1 MAVQIKL
8 CDYQTLSDGCLGRSY
23 IGCFPRMTEDEAWQ
37 AGRGVWKM
45 NWPYRSI
52 LTPLIGQLRIQL
64 LIKRMRFVGE

>member
-23 IGCFPRMTEDEAWQ
+23 ISCFPRMTEDEAWQ

-45 NWPYRSI
+45 NWLCRSV
-52 LTPLIGQLRIQL
+52 LTPLSVNCGSSC
-64 LIKRMRFVGE
+64 